1 MSDFAGGLLPDAP
14 EGSSK
19 NIVGMRSWEYAKTK
33 GYNEKQI
40 KRAVQQLR
48 DSDSGIKPGEK
59 LADWMLSKA
68 APDGY
73 GIYHEK
79 DPLGKYQGEGGGLGI
94 KGYQR
99 ARGDGISAS
108 RINELLPSSGMNF
121 GELAQNQ
128 YNTDI
133 ENETRLQTLEDKA
146 EDDRQANIG
155 LRDQIDS
162 MLSMYEQKAKEPS
175 TISKSAPYSVGT
187 SSNASLKASSKASRR
202 SSSKKS
208 WNRGGADF
216 KTALNS
222 GAAASGKPSPSKSLN
237 V

>member
-1 MSDFAGGLLPDAP
+1 MSDFAGGLLPGAP
-14 EGSSK
+14 EGRSK
-19 NIVGMRSWEYAKTK
+19 NIVGWNSFEFAKTK
-33 GYNEKQI
+33 GYNERQI

-48 DSDSGIKPGEK
+48 DSDSGIKPGEW

-79 DPLGKYQGEGGGLGI
+79 DPLGKYQGAGGGLGI
-94 KGYQR
+94 KGYQQ
-99 ARGDGISAS
+99 ARGDGMSAS
-108 RINELLPSSGMNF
+108 RIKELLPSSGMNF

-133 ENETRLQTLEDKA
+133 KNETTFKRLED
-146 EDDRQANIG
+146 QAADNKQTNID
-155 LRDQIDS
+155 LRDQIGS
-162 MLSMYEQKAKEPS
+162 MLSMYEQKEKEPS

-187 SSNASLKASSKASRR
+187 SSNTSLKASPKASRR